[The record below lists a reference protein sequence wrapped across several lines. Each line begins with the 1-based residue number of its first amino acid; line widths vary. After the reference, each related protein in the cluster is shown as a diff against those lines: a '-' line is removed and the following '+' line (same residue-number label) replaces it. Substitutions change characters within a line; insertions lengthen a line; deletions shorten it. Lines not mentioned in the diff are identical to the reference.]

1 MFTGIIQT
9 VGTIDAVDPH
19 HGDVRLR
26 VHCPDLKPDQFAE
39 GESICV
45 SGVCLTA
52 IDITTESFAADVS
65 RETLD
70 VTTLAKWHAGTR
82 VNLEPSLALGDR
94 LGGHL
99 VTGHTDGVGEMVGK
113 HTDARSIRMTFKA
126 PEALA
131 RYIARKGSVC
141 IDGTSLTVNAVR
153 GVEFDV
159 NIIPHTAAV
168 TTLGERVVG
177 DAINLEIDLLA
188 RYAERL
194 AGADED
200 PAPGAT
206 LDLAFLREQGYAR

>member
-9 VGTIDAVDPH
+9 TGTIDALEPR

-26 VHCPDLKPDQFAE
+26 IDCPALNPKRFAE

-52 IDITTESFAADVS
+52 LDLTERGFSADVS

-70 VTTLAKWHAGTR
+70 VTTLAHWQMGTR
-82 VNLEPSLALGDR
+82 VNLEPSLALGER

-99 VTGHTDGVGEMVGK
+99 VTGHTDGVGTLVER
-113 HTDARSIRMTFKA
+113 HTDARSIRMRFAA
-126 PEALA
+126 PRALA

-141 IDGTSLTVNAVR
+141 VDGISLTVNAVD
-153 GVEFDV
+153 GEHFEV
-159 NIIPHTAAV
+159 NIIPHTAEV
-168 TTLGERVVG
+168 TTLGERQPNDGV
-177 DAINLEIDLLA
+177 NLEIDLLA

-194 AGADED
+194 A
-200 PAPGAT
+200 APELSG
-206 LDLAFLREQGYAR
+206 ENE